1 MLQGRQRLNRRNL
14 ICATLL
20 ASAMVLSPQAVAS
33 EFGDAY
39 SAYKAAVTTK
49 DKADTQIYALK
60 AYELGKVKLGADSL
74 DTAILALNAGDALI
88 ANLPEY
94 TFDEEST
101 AKSKKLKQQAFELYQ
116 VTQGT
121 YRKTYGEEAIEL
133 IDPLMGLSDASS
145 KKDAREYLDDAL
157 DIAEDSDDA
166 MLIADTQMAYFERLV
181 NSPYYTRK
189 VRNYAFDA
197 QEAYSELLPEN
208 AMKRV
213 LTSFRVGNVRFAEK
227 DYDEAEALFLGVIT
241 QFQKLD
247 YTHPYELAAH
257 AKLVQ
262 IYELDGES
270 EKSTQHCIAI
280 GNMKPWKED
289 IEPTPLFRKNPDY
302 PISYARA
309 GKSGSAQLSFTID
322 EMGFVKDPVVL
333 DTIGGEKFA
342 TESLL
347 ALKQWRYAPKF
358 VDGKAVEAKEVK
370 VQLDY
375 YIEKKKR

>member
-1 MLQGRQRLNRRNL
+1 MFTKPSANKRN
-14 ICATLL
+14 IIFAAVFTTAVSFC
-20 ASAMVLSPQAVAS
+20 SPVFAS
-33 EFGDAY
+33 EFSDAY
-39 SAYKAAVTTK
+39 SAYKVAVT
-49 DKADTQIYALK
+49 AENQSEIELYALQS
-60 AYELGKVKLGADSL
+60 YELGKAKFGADSINSA
-74 DTAILALNAGDALI
+74 TLALNAGNALI
-88 ANLPEY
+88 ANMPKQ
-94 TFDEEST
+94 TFEEQVKAQPKKRQPQAYGLFEET
-101 AKSKKLKQQAFELYQ
+101 LKIYSKH
-116 VTQGT
+116 
-121 YRKTYGEEAIEL
+121 YGEEAIEL
-133 IDPLMGLSDASS
+133 IDPLLGLSDASS
-145 KKDAREYLDDAL
+145 QKYAREFLDDAL

-166 MLIADTQMAYFERLV
+166 MLIADTKMAYFERLV
-181 NSPYYTRK
+181 NSGYYTRK

-247 YTHPYELAAH
+247 YNHPYELAAH

-289 IEPTPLFRKNPDY
+289 IEPTPLFRKHPDY
-302 PISYARA
+302 PLSYLKA
-309 GKSGSAQLSFTID
+309 GKSGNTNMSFTID
-322 EMGFVKDPVVL
+322 KMGFVKDVVV
-333 DTIGGEKFA
+333 IESNGGSKFE
-342 TESLL
+342 TESLI

-358 VDGKAVEAKEVK
+358 IEGEAVEAKGVK
-370 VQLDY
+370 VKLEY
-375 YIEKKKR
+375 YVEK